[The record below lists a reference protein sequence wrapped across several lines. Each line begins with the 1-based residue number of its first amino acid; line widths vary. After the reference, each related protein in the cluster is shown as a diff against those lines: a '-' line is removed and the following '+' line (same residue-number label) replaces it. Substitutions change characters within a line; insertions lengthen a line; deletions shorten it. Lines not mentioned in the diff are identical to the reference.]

1 MAAIKRLAS
10 KACGPEI
17 DYDHGHDYNLI
28 TAEGWQPELSS
39 ARRAAVRAEKAMQ
52 SAQAGDTMATLSG
65 NIVVSQAIF
74 AELLKRGQEAN
85 TQLLEEMQA
94 KDREISDLR
103 AKLEAHEAM
112 RCDFADIQAGIGK
125 QDAKDLEIAKLR
137 ARLEAQEAIERNL
150 ADLRANIEEQ
160 VVKDREIAN
169 LRASLGAYEGLGS
182 QLEDLRAIIEGQVAK
197 DREIA
202 ESRMR
207 LEALDDIDQQVMDL
221 RASRESQDVKDR
233 EIDELRA
240 KVDAHEATGIAAAEA
255 ASIGTTTRHE
265 EQRQTESSL
274 KDIYFFHWPAFSAP
288 FPTLLAPSWTPSVTP
303 FSPSPACF
311 VPVVLLMVSP
321 AIQSAPSSPTPP
333 IVLTDAL
340 ACGAN
345 DIAGSPGHTACKV
358 AQLCTYQ
365 HCGE

>member
-137 ARLEAQEAIERNL
+137 AKLEAQEAIERNL

-169 LRASLGAYEGLGS
+169 LRASLGAYEDLGS
-182 QLEDLRAIIEGQVAK
+182 QLEDLRAIIEDQVAK

-255 ASIGTTTRHE
+255 AAVK
-265 EQRQTESSL
+265 QRVIVMFRAGDPAMTFVHQKKATLAKVMRRYQKFTGQADADEDLIVVSRNGDSNGMTVNSS
-274 KDIYFFHWPAFSAP
+274 
-288 FPTLLAPSWTPSVTP
+288 
-303 FSPSPACF
+303 
-311 VPVVLLMVSP
+311 
-321 AIQSAPSSPTPP
+321 
-333 IVLTDAL
+333 
-340 ACGAN
+340 
-345 DIAGSPGHTACKV
+345 TAMGDK
-358 AQLCTYQ
+358 
-365 HCGE
+365 G